1 MRTWFLCTDKK
12 HNKQRNVFQELID
25 EGFIYD
31 SKVVYL
37 GEEQTLASP
46 DGNLKVFWSVTS
58 RDGIWFQIKRIHPY
72 QIMFDYFDGAV
83 VINDNRDGMI
93 LLLNKIKDDLDNLKM
108 ADYLKS
114 TNDMKEAIDIVVLRN
129 MNKIMQT
136 DGLMV

>member
-12 HNKQRNVFQELID
+12 QNKQRNVFQELID

-93 LLLNKIKDDLDNLKM
+93 LLINKIKDDLDNLKM

>member
-12 HNKQRNVFQELID
+12 QNKQRNVLQELID

-31 SKVVYL
+31 SKVIYL

-72 QIMFDYFDGAV
+72 HIMFDYFDGAV